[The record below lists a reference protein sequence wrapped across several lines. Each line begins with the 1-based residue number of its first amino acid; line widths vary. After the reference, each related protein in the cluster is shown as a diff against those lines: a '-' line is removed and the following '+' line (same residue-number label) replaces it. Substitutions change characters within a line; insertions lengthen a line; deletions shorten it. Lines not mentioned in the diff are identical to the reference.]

1 MSRSAEYDYELE
13 RERQRKIAAERVS
26 STTETF
32 YRRYWEQ
39 FEELRGKGAFSLI
52 PDEMAR
58 LESDLGR
65 IRNQLV
71 TNPFEAREISRSVGS
86 YIYGLHELA
95 RTAERQFER
104 ALRLRAEAARE
115 EQERRKNAAMDAYYR
130 QIQGLSPAVLN
141 FVDELQTLQK
151 EISDGRLTGETE
163 IQARVVSAVREAET
177 RAAEWK
183 RSAVESKKKEILEKR
198 LQETEEFVLRE
209 TWEDNQKAREFR
221 DRIARLRMDLA
232 GGKSSAR
239 EIEQAAEDIEAH
251 ADEEKISEEV
261 RRQAVVAI
269 MRQLRSQE
277 FIVEKPELFDNA
289 GETYV
294 KITGQRPSGKR
305 VRRRIDLQG
314 KIRYRFDRYEGMTC
328 LKDIERFNVDLE
340 RVYSI
345 KLSDKR
351 VTWENPDRL
360 SMNRNRMPSGA
371 NERSIMNPGFRTK
384 KWLLLSWIAD
394 RIEPERSQLYEEKR
408 IHAR

>member
-13 RERQRKIAAERVS
+13 RERRRRIAAERVS

-32 YRRYWEQ
+32 YRRYREQ

-86 YIYGLHELA
+86 YIYSLHELA
-95 RTAERQFER
+95 RTAERQFDR
-104 ALRLRAEAARE
+104 ALRLRAEAERDE
-115 EQERRKNAAMDAYYR
+115 RERRQNAAMDAYYR
-130 QIQGLSPAVLN
+130 QVQGLSPAVLN
-141 FVDELQTLQK
+141 FAMDELQTLQK
-151 EISDGRLTGETE
+151 EISNGRLTGEAE
-163 IQARVVSAVREAET
+163 IQARIASTVREAEA
-177 RAAEWK
+177 RAVEWK
-183 RSAVESKKKEILEKR
+183 RSSVEAKKKEALEKR
-198 LQETEEFVLRE
+198 LQEAEEFVSRE
-209 TWEDNQKAREFR
+209 TWEDNQKAREFH
-221 DRIARLRMDLA
+221 DRIARLRADLT

-239 EIEQAAEDIEAH
+239 EIEQAAEDIETRV
-251 ADEEKISEEV
+251 DEEKISEEV

-277 FIVEKPELFDNA
+277 FIVGKPELFDNA

-294 KITGQRPSGKR
+294 KITAQRPSGKR
-305 VRRRIDLQG
+305 VQCRVDLQG

-345 KLSDKR
+345 KLSDER
-351 VTWENPDRL
+351 VIWENPDRL
-360 SMNRNRMPSGA
+360 SMDHNRMPSGT
-371 NERSIMNPGFRTK
+371 NERS
-384 KWLLLSWIAD
+384 
-394 RIEPERSQLYEEKR
+394 EKS
-408 IHAR
+408 